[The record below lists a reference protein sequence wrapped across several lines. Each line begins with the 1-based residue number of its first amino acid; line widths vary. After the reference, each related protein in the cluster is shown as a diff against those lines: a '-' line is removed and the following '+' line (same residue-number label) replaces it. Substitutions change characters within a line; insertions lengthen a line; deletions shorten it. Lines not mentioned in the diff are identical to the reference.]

1 MERAGRPGRAARSG
15 AAGGRRCS
23 RSWSGSPRSAPAGAE
38 LSPPGEPGAG
48 AAAAATATA
57 AVESCDDRAA
67 RARARRGRGSAPPLP
82 ARARLAPGPGP
93 PRGGGAGRGGTW
105 RRGWG
110 RCAPEA
116 AQVLGDVTRSRG
128 KPAGESTRGGML
140 PAPWGRETSRAG
152 GERET
157 GAAQARSPAVEL
169 GLHCLAGCSIPVLD
183 YRRMADHHK
192 QQLTLHGLIQGKS
205 LNRHSLAKTWH
216 GGPVFLEK
224 QTEGTSGSAFAQILL
239 ISYDCFVTRLCSTS
253 EDLIP
258 ALGREDL
265 LEN

>member
-140 PAPWGRETSRAG
+140 PAPWGRETPRAG

-157 GAAQARSPAVEL
+157 GAAQARSPAVEVRNTL
-169 GLHCLAGCSIPVLD
+169 GKRLSRVLTTQKAATHNGCTRIIKSS
-183 YRRMADHHK
+183 
-192 QQLTLHGLIQGKS
+192 TLGFSRITFLFLSLPPHASFSAEQTLFRTQNKLNGK
-205 LNRHSLAKTWH
+205 
-216 GGPVFLEK
+216 
-224 QTEGTSGSAFAQILL
+224 
-239 ISYDCFVTRLCSTS
+239 
-253 EDLIP
+253 
-258 ALGREDL
+258 
-265 LEN
+265 EN